1 MKRGGLMADKNRIF
15 RIIKTIMLLNEP
27 YKHWEAKDF
36 AEYFEVSERSF
47 HRDKQVMEEL
57 GVPIYYD
64 NHLKEYKIL
73 DNFRFKAPNLDQK
86 ETEAVLLAAKEYQN
100 RSFPMK
106 KELESGLAKVYNSLP
121 EFLKSS
127 MGSYIKNYEIISDPF
142 VELEEHQQ
150 KFDKLKKAINEGKKI
165 KVNYYSMSSN
175 QTTKRKLDPYNLFF
189 NKGAP
194 YLYAYCHLREE
205 KRIFRIDRIK
215 KIKLT
220 AESFELPDDF
230 SLVEE
235 LVNAWGVEQGKEEM
249 KVEVKFSDR
258 AARFVPEYHWS
269 DKQEIE
275 NISENEIIFKVKTS
289 SREEIK
295 KWILGY
301 GSEAEILQP
310 EDLRVEVHQEI
321 EKMLE
326 NY

>member
-1 MKRGGLMADKNRIF
+1 MAENNRIF

-36 AEYFEVSERSF
+36 ANYFDISERTF
-47 HRDKQVMEEL
+47 HRDKKIMEEL

-121 EFLKSS
+121 EFLKNS
-127 MGSYIKNYEIISDPF
+127 MGSYIKNYEIISEPF
-142 VELEEHQQ
+142 VDLEEHQQ
-150 KFDKLKKAINEGKKI
+150 KFNLLKEAINNENKI
-165 KVNYYSMSSN
+165 LVNYYSMSSD
-175 QTTKRKLDPYNLFF
+175 QTTERKLDPYNLFF
-189 NKGAP
+189 NNGAP
-194 YLYAYCHLREE
+194 YLYAFCHLREE

-215 KIKLT
+215 DIKIT
-220 AESFELPDDF
+220 AEDFLLPDDF
-230 SLVEE
+230 SLADE
-235 LVNAWGVEQGKEEM
+235 LDNAWGVEQGKDEM
-249 KVEVKFSDR
+249 EVEIRFSGR

-269 DKQEIE
+269 DQQEIE
-275 NISENEIIFKVKTS
+275 EIAENEIIFKVNTG

-295 KWILGY
+295 KWVLSY
-301 GSEAEILQP
+301 GSEAEVLKP
-310 EDLRVEVHQEI
+310 AELRKEMQLEI
-321 EKMLE
+321 EKMLR

>member
-1 MKRGGLMADKNRIF
+1 MEVNNRIF

-36 AEYFEVSERSF
+36 ANYFDVSERTF
-47 HRDKQVMEEL
+47 HRDKKIMEEL

-86 ETEAVLLAAKEYQN
+86 ETEAVLMAAKEYQN

-121 EFLKSS
+121 EFLKNS

-142 VELEEHQQ
+142 VDLEEHQQ
-150 KFDKLKKAINEGKKI
+150 KFEELKKAINNGNRI
-165 KVNYYSMSSN
+165 LINYYSMSSD
-175 QTTKRKLDPYNLFF
+175 QTTERKLDPYNLFF
-189 NKGAP
+189 NNGAP
-194 YLYAYCHLREE
+194 YLYAFCHLRAE

-215 KIKLT
+215 EIKLT
-220 AESFELPDDF
+220 AEEFVLPSDF
-230 SLVEE
+230 SLADE
-235 LVNAWGVEQGKEEM
+235 LDNAWGVEQGKEEM
-249 KVEVKFSDR
+249 EVEVKFIGR

-269 DKQEIE
+269 DKQEIKE
-275 NISENEIIFKVKTS
+275 LKENEIIFKVKTG

-301 GSEAEILQP
+301 GAEAEVLRP
-310 EDLRVEVHQEI
+310 TDLRKEMKAE
-321 EKMLE
+321 LE
-326 NY
+326 EMIKNY

>member
-1 MKRGGLMADKNRIF
+1 LKRGGLMADKNRIF

-36 AEYFEVSERSF
+36 AEYFEVSERTF

-142 VELEEHQQ
+142 VELEKHQH
-150 KFDKLKKAINEGKKI
+150 KFDKLKEAINKEKRI
-165 KVNYYSMSSN
+165 EVNYYSMSSN

-194 YLYAYCHLREE
+194 YLYAFCHLRAE

-215 KIKLT
+215 ELKLT
-220 AESFELPDDF
+220 AENFELPADF
-230 SLVEE
+230 SLAEE
-235 LVNAWGVEQGKEEM
+235 LDNAWGVEQGEEEM
-249 KVEVKFSDR
+249 EVEVKFSGR
-258 AARFVPEYHWS
+258 AARFVPEYHWN
-269 DKQEIE
+269 DKQEIKD
-275 NISENEIIFKVKTS
+275 ISENQIIFKVKTS
-289 SREEIK
+289 SRQEIK

-301 GSEAEILQP
+301 GAEAEVLQP
-310 EDLRVEVHQEI
+310 KNLREEMKQEI